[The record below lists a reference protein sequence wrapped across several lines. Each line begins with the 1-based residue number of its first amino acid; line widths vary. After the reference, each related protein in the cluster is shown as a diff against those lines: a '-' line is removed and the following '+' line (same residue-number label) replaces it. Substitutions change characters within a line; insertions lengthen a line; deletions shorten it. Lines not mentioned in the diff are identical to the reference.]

1 MTSDDEST
9 QPDTGDSGTDDP
21 QTQRQGD
28 LSTAPRASVEQ
39 AGAPAGEAAS
49 TSVPEPAS
57 GDLTPPVSL
66 GTSPPTA
73 DWYGDDW
80 GDGSDYELVSDDD
93 YDADGDLSL
102 RKPVSRRGYIVG
114 AIVILSGMIVSALIL
129 RSMVQT
135 VDGWSDA
142 VPIKAG
148 TSVEMDLDAGDHD
161 VMVMIP
167 HTSGFDIVLSK
178 DVEGSHLE
186 RPYKWGRSID
196 VVVTG
201 ADGSELTVEPNLDIA
216 SFANDTYRFLTVGT
230 VDVPESGRYTV
241 TLSKPEL
248 VAPIPV
254 PEGLGLVKLDI
265 QSLLTRLVIVVLLLP
280 LTTAA
285 GLLIM
290 LMTYIRRRRQLRA
303 SSGQPSRFSSIF
315 RPQNV
320 AWTPTGLS
328 PDDPALDDPA
338 LVGPALD
345 NSVGGDPAGDE
356 PVRTN
361 PALGDPTPDSP
372 PAANRTTD

>member
-1 MTSDDEST
+1 
-9 QPDTGDSGTDDP
+9 
-21 QTQRQGD
+21 
-28 LSTAPRASVEQ
+28 
-39 AGAPAGEAAS
+39 
-49 TSVPEPAS
+49 
-57 GDLTPPVSL
+57 
-66 GTSPPTA
+66 
-73 DWYGDDW
+73 
-80 GDGSDYELVSDDD
+80 
-93 YDADGDLSL
+93 
-102 RKPVSRRGYIVG
+102 
-114 AIVILSGMIVSALIL
+114 
-129 RSMVQT
+129 
-135 VDGWSDA
+135 
-142 VPIKAG
+142 
-148 TSVEMDLDAGDHD
+148 
-161 VMVMIP
+161 MVMIP

-280 LTTAA
+280 LTAAA

-345 NSVGGDPAGDE
+345 NSVGGDHAGDD
-356 PVRTN
+356 PVRGN

-372 PAANRTTD
+372 QAPNRTTD